1 MIFFMYFICPPKF
14 LYLMLALSKSERCT
28 CSNDD
33 FTPSL
38 QCTQPTIRHQNNLNL
53 SNSSYHT
60 RTTSLLELL
69 LVSSA
74 LKTML
79 PSALIIQINHWT
91 SKLMADNTGYNTDRT
106 KYINKETQQTAKVT
120 RLTPSHSVLSSLG
133 SWQLIF
139 ITIQSI

>member
-14 LYLMLALSKSERCT
+14 LYLMLALSKSESCT

-33 FTPSL
+33 FTPSTVYTANHKASK
-38 QCTQPTIRHQNNLNL
+38 QLNL